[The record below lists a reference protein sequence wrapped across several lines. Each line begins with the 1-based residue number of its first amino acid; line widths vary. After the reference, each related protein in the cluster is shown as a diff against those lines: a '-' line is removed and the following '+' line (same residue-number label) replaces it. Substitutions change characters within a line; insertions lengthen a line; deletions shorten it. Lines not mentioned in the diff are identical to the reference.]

1 MPATISQEKWIE
13 WTVSEPRRIAV
24 VGLSNRED
32 RDSYRASFYLHDKGY
47 DIIPVN
53 PNCDSI
59 EGLQCYPSLADIP
72 GTIDIVN
79 IFSVLTGCPPPLLWP
94 LDLNPNLSGCNWASY
109 MQKPPIVPILQA
121 LALSW
126 IAASKLSIKNSM
138 DADTLRF
145 DRILYLS

>member
-79 IFSVLTGCPPPLLWP
+79 IFQRIDRVPSTVVTAIRLKPKLIW
-94 LDLNPNLSGCNWASY
+94 
-109 MQKPPIVPILQA
+109 MQLGVTHA
-121 LALSW
+121 E
-126 IAASKLSIKNSM
+126 AADSANSAGIGVIMDRCIKIEHQKQHG
-138 DADTLRF
+138 R
-145 DRILYLS
+145 

>member
-1 MPATISQEKWIE
+1 MPATISQKEWIE

-79 IFSVLTGCPPPLLWP
+79 IFQRVDRVPSTVAMAIRLKPKLIW
-94 LDLNPNLSGCNWASY
+94 
-109 MQKPPIVPILQA
+109 MQLGVIHA
-121 LALSW
+121 E
-126 IAASKLSIKNSM
+126 AADSANSAGIGVIMDRCIKVEHQR
-138 DADTLRF
+138 THGR
-145 DRILYLS
+145 

>member
-1 MPATISQEKWIE
+1 VPATISQEKWIE

-79 IFSVLTGCPPPLLWP
+79 IFQRIDRVPSTVATAIRLKPKLIW
-94 LDLNPNLSGCNWASY
+94 
-109 MQKPPIVPILQA
+109 MQLGVIHA
-121 LALSW
+121 E
-126 IAASKLSIKNSM
+126 AADSANSAGIGVIMDRCIKIEHQKKHG
-138 DADTLRF
+138 R
-145 DRILYLS
+145 

>member
-13 WTVSEPRRIAV
+13 WTVAEPRRIAV

-32 RDSYRASFYLHDKGY
+32 RDSYKASFYLHDKGY

-53 PNCDSI
+53 PNCDNI

-79 IFSVLTGCPPPLLWP
+79 IFQRIDRVPSTVATAIRL
-94 LDLNPNLSGCNWASY
+94 
-109 MQKPPIVPILQA
+109 KPILIWMQLGVIHA
-121 LALSW
+121 E
-126 IAASKLSIKNSM
+126 AANSANSAGIGVIMDRCIKIEHQR
-138 DADTLRF
+138 THGG
-145 DRILYLS
+145 